1 MYILANS
8 CRVLT
13 CIALLVFS
21 TMCWAQGATATDS
34 AVAEKE
40 EIKLGD
46 RPVYRGKLPSLASLN
61 IRDAILEEVYSG
73 LTKPWAMEFISA
85 NEMIL
90 TEIGGKLFRY
100 QLDNNEITEIT
111 GLPEIAT
118 DQLQTGLLDIEIHPD
133 FESNQ
138 KIYFSYVISDEKT
151 RKYYLTVVTSAVLQ
165 GNALVDLQ
173 EIVRSGPFGWS
184 PSNFGGALE
193 FDADG
198 YLYISI
204 GDRSEH
210 QLAQIGDRLEGK
222 ILRLHDDGGVP
233 DNNPF
238 VNDDLIDDRIYAL
251 GVRNPQ
257 GLHFDATYGRLFE
270 SDHGPMGGDEVNII
284 EAGRNYGW
292 PIATYGKNYTTAS
305 IGEGSHK
312 AGMEQPLFYYV
323 PSEALSPITV
333 YRGEMFDEW
342 DGHILVGV
350 LRGKHVSKLDIDGR
364 VIRSEYPFLS
374 EIRDRIRDVKV
385 ASDGSIFV
393 LAQKGTLYRL
403 FRPPQTEFQPEP
415 ARGEQV
421 YQMACAGCHDVGADN
436 APKLGV
442 RADWE
447 NVLKQSISDTYKH
460 TIEGYNDMPPRGLCN
475 LCNDDHLRITVDYML
490 EQARNQTID

>member
-1 MYILANS
+1 MSIITHTTRILS
-8 CRVLT
+8 CTVLLFSS
-13 CIALLVFS
+13 AL
-21 TMCWAQGATATDS
+21 CWAQGQAPVDS
-34 AVAEKE
+34 EASGKE

-46 RPVYRGKLPSLASLN
+46 RPAYLGKLPSLASLN

-73 LTKPWAMEFISA
+73 LTKPWAMEFLSDDELLI
-85 NEMIL
+85 
-90 TEIGGKLFRY
+90 TEIDGKLFRY
-100 QLDNNEITEIT
+100 QISSKKLTEIS

-118 DQLQTGLLDIEIHPD
+118 EQLQTGLLDVEIHPD

-151 RKYYLTVVTSAVLQ
+151 RKYYLTVVARAILQ
-165 GNALVDLQ
+165 ANALVEVQ

-193 FDADG
+193 FDTEG

-210 QLAQIGDRLEGK
+210 QLAQMGDRLEGK
-222 ILRLHDDGGVP
+222 ILRLHDDGSVP
-233 DNNPF
+233 DDNPF
-238 VNDDLIDDRIYAL
+238 VDDSNIDNRIYAF

-257 GLHFDATYGRLFE
+257 GLHFDETYGQLFE

-292 PIATYGKNYTTAS
+292 PIATYGKNYTSAS

-312 AGMEQPLFYYV
+312 KGMEQPLFYYV

-333 YRGEMFDEW
+333 YRGEMFDDW

-350 LRGKHVSKLDIDGR
+350 LRGKHISKLDIDDR
-364 VIRSEYPFLS
+364 VIRSEYPFLN

-385 ASDGSIFV
+385 ASDGSIYV
-393 LAQKGTLYRL
+393 LAQKGSIYRL
-403 FRPPQTEFQPEP
+403 FRPPATEFQQEP
-415 ARGEQV
+415 TRGEQV

-442 RADWE
+442 ADDWKKIM
-447 NVLKQSISDTYKH
+447 KQPLNRTYKH
-460 TIEGYNDMPPRGLCN
+460 TIEGYKSMPERGLCN
-475 LCNDDHLRITVDYML
+475 ICSDEHLRITVDYML
-490 EQARNQTID
+490 EQVAGQ